1 MKIFVTGGAGYC
13 GHVLVP
19 ELLSEGHKVT
29 VFDTFWFGDYLAEH
43 VNLKK
48 VKGDIR
54 DLKLLESE
62 LQGNEVVL
70 HLAAIANDASF
81 ELDERLST
89 SINFNAFEPLVELA
103 KKSGIQRF
111 IYASSSS
118 VYGVSDQPNVTEDH
132 ELVPLTLYNKY
143 KGLCEPI
150 LFEFTDSNFIG
161 TVFRPATVCGYSP
174 RQRLDLSV
182 NILTNHAFHNSKIRV
197 FGGKQRRPNLHVK
210 DYSRVCRTIIS
221 ADPLKVQNQI
231 FNVGEQNLSIEK
243 LALMVQQTVATFKGI
258 SKDQIGIQ
266 FEDSDDQRSYHINSD
281 KIAQSLGFRPNYSV
295 EQAVQDLCNAFKET
309 RFVNPMSNTLYFN
322 VKRMKELEVN

>member
-89 SINFNAFEPLVELA
+89 SINFNAFGPLVELA

-118 VYGVSDQPNVTEDH
+118 VYGVSDKPNVTEDH

-182 NILTNHAFHNSKIRV
+182 NILTNHAFHNSNIRV

-258 SKDQIGIQ
+258 SKDKIGIQ

-295 EQAVQDLCNAFKET
+295 EQAIQDLCNAFKET
-309 RFVNPMSNTLYFN
+309 RFVNPMSNTLHFN

>member
-1 MKIFVTGGAGYC
+1 MKILVTGGAGYC

-19 ELLSEGHKVT
+19 ELLSEGHEVT

-54 DLKLLESE
+54 DLKLLESK
-62 LQGNEVVL
+62 LKGNEVVL

-81 ELDERLST
+81 ELDEKLST
-89 SINFNAFEPLVELA
+89 SINFNAFRPLVELA

-118 VYGVSDQPNVTEDH
+118 VYGVSDKPNVTEDH

-143 KGLCEPI
+143 KGLCEPV
-150 LFEFTDSNFIG
+150 LFEFTDSNFVG
-161 TVFRPATVCGYSP
+161 TVFRPATVCGFSP

-182 NILTNHAFHNSKIRV
+182 NILTNHAFINSNIRV
-197 FGGKQRRPNLHVK
+197 FGGKQRRPNLHIK

-221 ADPLKVQNQI
+221 ADPSKVQNQI

-243 LALMVQQTVATFKGI
+243 LSLIVQQTVATFKGI
-258 SKDQIGIQ
+258 SKDEIGIQ

-281 KIAQSLGFRPNYSV
+281 KIAKYLGFRPNYGV
-295 EQAVQDLCNAFKET
+295 EQAVQDLCDAFKEN
-309 RFVNPMSNTLYFN
+309 RFTNSMSNTLYFN